1 MQAILYY
8 ISLPFIYF
16 FSSLPLSFLY
26 RISNLLFYINY
37 HFVKYRREV
46 VFNNLKN
53 SFPDK
58 SEIELKTIEKNFFR
72 ILTDY
77 MVEVVKSFTMSKS
90 SVLEKGKIIQNE
102 ELNALA
108 NAGKNIIISVGHVGN
123 QEIVNLF
130 LSASI
135 DFPFNLKAAY
145 HQLANPYFD
154 KFFYNSRIR
163 FGSEM
168 YSMQRS
174 GEAINNQDFK
184 RPFAYFLVND
194 QSAPPKRSYWTNF
207 LNQETSFFKG
217 MGVFAKKY
225 DMPVFFMHLERPKRG
240 HFILSFE
247 KITDAPIE
255 LSEGEII
262 EKHVRLLEKNII
274 EDPQIWLWSHK
285 RWKHKN
291 PNKIKSI

>member
-16 FSSLPLSFLY
+16 FSNLPLAILY
-26 RISNLLFYINY
+26 KISNFLFYVNY
-37 HFVKYRREV
+37 HFVKYRRDV
-46 VFNNLKN
+46 VFKNLKN
-53 SFPDK
+53 SFPEK
-58 SEIELKTIEKNFFR
+58 SEIELKVIEKNFFR

-77 MVEVVKSFTMSKS
+77 MVEVVKSFTMSKA
-90 SVLEKGKIIQNE
+90 SVLEKGLIIENKE
-102 ELNALA
+102 MNALA
-108 NAGKNIIISVGHVGN
+108 KAGKNIIISVGHVGN

-130 LSASI
+130 LSASS

-145 HQLANPYFD
+145 HQLANPFFD
-154 KFFYNSRIR
+154 KFFYKSRIR

-168 YSMQRS
+168 YSMKRS
-174 GEAINNQDFK
+174 SEAIHNQNFN

-194 QSAPPKRSYWTNF
+194 QSAPPKRSYWTHF

-225 DMPVFFMHLERPKRG
+225 DMPVFFMHLKRPKRG

-247 KITDAPIE
+247 KITDCPTEI
-255 LSEGEII
+255 SEVEII
-262 EKHVRLLEKNII
+262 EKHVRLLEENII

-291 PNKIKSI
+291 PNKIKSF